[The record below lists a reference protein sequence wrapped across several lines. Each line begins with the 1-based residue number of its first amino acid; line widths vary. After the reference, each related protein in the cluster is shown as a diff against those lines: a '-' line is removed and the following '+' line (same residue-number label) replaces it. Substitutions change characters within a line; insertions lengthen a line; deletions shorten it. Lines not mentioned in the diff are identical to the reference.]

1 MKTRDL
7 KKAKIKTPR
16 TVWTVSGEIMVA
28 WTAAACACERRL
40 DRRDKGEC
48 EREDDGW
55 FNL

>member
-1 MKTRDL
+1 MTH
-7 KKAKIKTPR
+7 APTTPR